1 MFLTIEQMRQTEV
14 AAAQHVIYAPLITVN
29 KRDGSSFVTS
39 TELNNEKTIRQN
51 CRDTVPLK
59 MSGVAND
66 NT

>member
-39 TELNNEKTIRQN
+39 TELNNEKTIR
-51 CRDTVPLK
+51 
-59 MSGVAND
+59 
-66 NT
+66 